1 MYAVLTQA
9 VGFVGLAAFV
19 LSFQCKNNKYLI
31 LLSLFANLCYTAQFF
46 MLGGYTASVSE
57 LISVLNCLVQSA
69 YGRKWAD
76 WYGWRWVF
84 SGLHIAALAL
94 TWQNWFSLLPA
105 LAAVV
110 ATLALWS
117 RNGKMIRLSRLLFI
131 GPLWLIYDA
140 YVGSISG
147 VISQILSI
155 GSILISIRRYG
166 MKALDQI
173 T

>member
-1 MYAVLTQA
+1 MYAVLAQLI
-9 VGFVGLAAFV
+9 GFVGLGAFV

-31 LLSLFANLCYTAQFF
+31 LLFLAANLCYTVQFF

-57 LISVLNCLVQSA
+57 LIAVFNCLVQSA
-69 YGRKWAD
+69 YGRKWAG
-76 WYGWRWVF
+76 WYGWRWLF
-84 SGLHIAALAL
+84 SGLYVAALAL
-94 TWQNWFSLLPA
+94 TWQNWFSLLPCVG
-105 LAAVV
+105 AVIS
-110 ATLALWS
+110 TLAMWS
-117 RNGKMIRLSRLLFI
+117 RNGKTIRMTRLTVVA
-131 GPLWLIYDA
+131 PCWLVYDA

-155 GSILISIRRYG
+155 GSILISIRRHG